1 MNEKNIVD
9 NYRQLMAFIWAYE
22 HGSFSAA
29 ARANDLTPSA
39 ISKLIS
45 RLENRLGVRLIQ
57 RGARQLTLTE
67 EGVAYLNS
75 ARNVVAA
82 MNEADSLSEA
92 FPTRVS
98 GVLKIRTM
106 PTFAQHQILPW
117 LPEFL
122 EKYPSLS
129 VDFELNA
136 VYQDDFD
143 RGVDI
148 AIYGGILPSSS
159 RIATR
164 IGESEWITC
173 ASPKYLEKYG
183 IPLHPQALLQHR
195 CFHFNFS
202 SSWNNWDFMENNESV
217 IVPVKPIASFSQ
229 GTFLRDL
236 ALRGEGVVRLA
247 DYHIGEDIKQGRLT
261 PILGNFRS
269 GITEPQY
276 IIYANR
282 KLQSPRIKCFI
293 EFLQQKI
300 RNKPWQMDV

>member
-1 MNEKNIVD
+1 MD
-9 NYRQLMAFIWAYE
+9 NYRQMMAFIWAYE

-39 ISKLIS
+39 MSKLIN

-67 EGVAYLNS
+67 EGIAYLKS

-82 MNEADSLSEA
+82 MNEADSLAEA
-92 FPTRVS
+92 FPTRIS

-122 EKYPSLS
+122 AQYPSLS

-148 AIYGGILPSSS
+148 AIYGGVLPSSS

-164 IGESEWITC
+164 IGDSEWITC
-173 ASPKYLEKYG
+173 ASPQYLERYG
-183 IPLHPQALLQHR
+183 RPQHPSELLHHR
-195 CFHFNFS
+195 CFHFNFNS
-202 SSWNNWDFMENNESV
+202 NWNNWDFVENGQSF

-236 ALRGEGVVRLA
+236 ALRGEGIVRLA
-247 DYHIGEDIKQGRLT
+247 DYHIGRDIQQGKLV
-261 PILGNFRS
+261 PILTEYRS
-269 GITEPQY
+269 GIVEPQY

-282 KLQSPRIKCFI
+282 KLQSPRIRSFI
-293 EFLQQKI
+293 EFLQHKLSIQ
-300 RNKPWQMDV
+300 PWHI